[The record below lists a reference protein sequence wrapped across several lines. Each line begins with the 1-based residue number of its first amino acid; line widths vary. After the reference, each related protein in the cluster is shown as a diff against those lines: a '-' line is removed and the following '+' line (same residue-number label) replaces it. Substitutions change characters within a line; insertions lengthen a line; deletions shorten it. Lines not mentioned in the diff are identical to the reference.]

1 MGQPGY
7 TDYIYI
13 KGTYNQTGATW
24 AIANVNVRAS
34 RSFDLVVVLASL
46 RCLHLRPPYDGN
58 AATFGASSMCPT
70 ALTVSFFLTLGAVRT
85 ADEMSQYLAS
95 LA

>member
-7 TDYIYI
+7 TDDIYI

-34 RSFDLVVVLASL
+34 
-46 RCLHLRPPYDGN
+46 
-58 AATFGASSMCPT
+58 
-70 ALTVSFFLTLGAVRT
+70 
-85 ADEMSQYLAS
+85 
-95 LA
+95 